1 MPSRILYVVNSA
13 EFFLSHRLPIALAA
27 RDAGFE
33 VHVATP
39 PGPAVEEIRSHGFEH
54 HVFPLGRKSLAPWS
68 ELRTFFALWAL
79 YRTLRP
85 TLVHH
90 VALKAVLYG
99 TAAARLTGV
108 PAIVNAVTGL
118 GYLFCQ
124 RGLKGALLRA
134 LALLFFRPV
143 LRASG
148 IRVIFQNPDD
158 QAEFEAAKVIH
169 PGQAVLIRGSGV
181 PMSRYLAARE
191 PEGTPVVLFASRM
204 LWDKGVGEFVEAA
217 RILEARGVAAR
228 FVLAGGTDEHNPK
241 AVPSAELES
250 WQRAGVVE
258 WWGHRTDMPE
268 VFAKSAVVVFPSIYR
283 EGVPKVLIEAAAC
296 ARPIVTTDM
305 PGCREIVRNGLNGL
319 LVPNRD
325 ATAVADAVQR
335 LLEDPALR
343 GRMGEAGRALVQ
355 GEFALEI
362 VIRSTLDVYR
372 EQLGA
377 LLPDPALR
385 LSA

>member
-39 PGPAVEEIRSHGFEH
+39 PGPAVEEVRSHGFEH

-134 LALLFFRPV
+134 
-143 LRASG
+143 SG
-148 IRVIFQNPDD
+148 IKVIFQNPDD
-158 QAEFEAAKVIH
+158 QAEFEAAKVIE

-181 PMSRYLAARE
+181 PMSRYRAARE
-191 PEGTPVVLFASRM
+191 PGGTPVVLFASRM

-217 RILEARGVAAR
+217 RVLKARGVPAR
-228 FVLAGGTDEHNPK
+228 FVL
-241 AVPSAELES
+241 
-250 WQRAGVVE
+250 
-258 WWGHRTDMPE
+258 
-268 VFAKSAVVVFPSIYR
+268 
-283 EGVPKVLIEAAAC
+283 
-296 ARPIVTTDM
+296 
-305 PGCREIVRNGLNGL
+305 
-319 LVPNRD
+319 
-325 ATAVADAVQR
+325 
-335 LLEDPALR
+335 
-343 GRMGEAGRALVQ
+343 
-355 GEFALEI
+355 
-362 VIRSTLDVYR
+362 
-372 EQLGA
+372 
-377 LLPDPALR
+377 
-385 LSA
+385 